1 MSYDFNKVRMIGVTV
16 PTIEEIPDSEGL
28 VSYTARVSNE
38 SNQTNFE
45 TAAGL
50 LRYCMRENHVSVFE
64 MANIV
69 IEIETPRDIARQILR
84 HRSFSFQEHSQ
95 RYAQAIGFTTRDC
108 RLQDAKNR
116 QNSIELD
123 VQGSEEQANIQHD
136 WQLAQQRVLEY
147 VQEYYQWALDS
158 GIAKEVARVIL
169 PEGLTMSRM
178 YMNGTVRSWI
188 HYCQLREKDGSQA
201 EHRDIAIKA
210 KKEILTKFPFLQ
222 EVFDSKES

>member
-28 VSYTARVSNE
+28 VSYTARVSNG

-95 RYAQAIGFTTRDC
+95 RYATANNFITRDC
-108 RLQDAKNR
+108 RLQDLKNR
-116 QNSIELD
+116 QNSLETNNEHLNNWW
-123 VQGSEEQANIQHD
+123 QEEIDYLIAKVDNIYKD
-136 WQLAQQRVLEY
+136 AIKKGV
-147 VQEYYQWALDS
+147 
-158 GIAKEVARVIL
+158 AKEVARVIL

-188 HYCQLREKDGSQA
+188 HYCQLREQQGTQQ
-201 EHRDIAIKA
+201 EHRDVAIKC

-222 EVFDSKES
+222 EVFDSKE

>member
-16 PTIEEIPDSEGL
+16 PTVEEIPDSEGL

-64 MANIV
+64 MCNIV
-69 IEIETPRDIARQILR
+69 IEIETPRDIARQMLR
-84 HRSFSFQEHSQ
+84 HRSFSFQEFSQ
-95 RYAQAIGFTTRDC
+95 RYAEVTNFTTRDC
-108 RLQDAKNR
+108 RLQDLKNR
-116 QNSIELD
+116 QNSNQTNDIDLKQWWEDSQDFLLD
-123 VQGSEEQANIQHD
+123 KVE
-136 WQLAQQRVLEY
+136 
-147 VQEYYQWALDS
+147 ALYKEATS
-158 GIAKEVARVIL
+158 RGIAKEVARVIL

-188 HYCQLREKDGSQA
+188 HYCQLREKNGTQD

-210 KKEILTKFPFLQ
+210 KKEILSKFPFLS
-222 EVFDSKES
+222 EVFDKE